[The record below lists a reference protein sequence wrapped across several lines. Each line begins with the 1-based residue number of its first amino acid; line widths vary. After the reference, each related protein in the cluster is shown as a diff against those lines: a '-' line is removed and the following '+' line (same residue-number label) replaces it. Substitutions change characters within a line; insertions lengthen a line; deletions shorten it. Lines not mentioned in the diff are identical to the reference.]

1 MKIISMILEN
11 ISVWIL
17 GQRERRGGGMCSWS
31 RPSQCRI
38 LGKLL
43 TSLRPPNPKPKANI
57 HSLLVLPPLRVVVA
71 KEENSDST

>member
-1 MKIISMILEN
+1 
-11 ISVWIL
+11 
-17 GQRERRGGGMCSWS
+17 MCSWS
-31 RPSQCRI
+31 RPSRCRI

-57 HSLLVLPPLRVVVA
+57 HSLLVLPPLRVVVG